1 MKISREIKTG
11 VVAVSALAL
20 FIWGFNFLD
29 GKNLLNPKVPTYF
42 AEYSNVQGLNSA
54 SKVTINGF
62 QVGKVQKII
71 FNKDP
76 KKKGQFIVEFSVDAD
91 LEFSKK
97 SIAKIYSEG
106 IMGGKA
112 LAVVPSY
119 EGEMAKPGNYL
130 SGDIESDIFSSV
142 SEKLNPL
149 QAKVES
155 VIVQADSLLVGMN
168 DVLDKKTRNHLR
180 ASIEQLNASMIHFN
194 NVSENL
200 NTMLAQNKSNIE
212 KTVKNA
218 EQVTGKVSVLT
229 DNLNTEIKEAK
240 IAETV
245 KELKTTLDNINKIVT
260 GLDKGDGSLGKLLK
274 DEKMYTNLTNA
285 SKELEELLKDMKEN
299 PKRFVHFSVF
309 GKKDKGYVEEL
320 EVEK

>member
-1 MKISREIKTG
+1 MKISREVKTG
-11 VVAVSALAL
+11 VVAVSALVL

-130 SGDIESDIFSSV
+130 NGDIESDIFSSV

-168 DVLDKKTRNHLR
+168 DVLDKKTRNHLK

-194 NVSENL
+194 DVSENL
-200 NTMLAQNKSNIE
+200 NTMLVQNKSNIE

-245 KELKTTLDNINKIVT
+245 KELKTTLDNINKIVS

-274 DEKMYTNLTNA
+274 DEKMYVNLTNA

-309 GKKDKGYVEEL
+309 GKKDKGYVEE
-320 EVEK
+320 VEAEK

>member
-11 VVAVSALAL
+11 VVAVSALVL

-42 AEYSNVQGLNSA
+42 AEYANVQGLNSA

-62 QVGKVQKII
+62 QVGKVQKIT

-76 KKKGQFIVEFSVDAD
+76 KKKGQFIVEFSVEAD

-112 LAVVPSY
+112 LAVVPLY

-130 SGDIESDIFSSV
+130 NGEVESDIFSTV

-180 ASIEQLNASMIHFN
+180 ASIEQLNASMVHFN
-194 NVSENL
+194 DVSENL
-200 NTMLAQNKSNIE
+200 NIMLAQNKSNIE
-212 KTVKNA
+212 RTVKNA
-218 EQVTGKVSVLT
+218 EQFSGKVNVLT

-245 KELKTTLDNINKIVT
+245 KELKVTLDNINNIVT

-274 DEKMYTNLTNA
+274 DEKMYSNLTNA
-285 SKELEELLKDMKEN
+285 SKELEELLKDMKEH

-320 EVEK
+320 EE

>member
-11 VVAVSALAL
+11 VVAVSALVL

-42 AEYSNVQGLNSA
+42 AEYTNVQGLNSA

-76 KKKGQFIVEFSVDAD
+76 QKKGQFIVEFSVEAD

-130 SGDIESDIFSSV
+130 SGDVESDIFSSV

-180 ASIEQLNASMIHFN
+180 ASIEQLNASMVHFN
-194 NVSENL
+194 EVSENL
-200 NTMLAQNKSNIE
+200 NLMLAQNKSKIE

-218 EQVTGKVSVLT
+218 EQITGKVNVLT

-245 KELKTTLDNINKIVT
+245 KELKSTLDNINNIVT

-274 DEKMYTNLTNA
+274 DEKMYSNLTNA
-285 SKELEELLKDMKEN
+285 SKELEELLKDMKEH

-320 EVEK
+320 EE

>member
-11 VVAVSALAL
+11 VVAVSALVL

-42 AEYSNVQGLNSA
+42 AEYTNVQGLNSA

-76 KKKGQFIVEFSVDAD
+76 KKKGQFIVEFSVEAD

-130 SGDIESDIFSSV
+130 SGEVESDIFSSV

-180 ASIEQLNASMIHFN
+180 GSIEQLNASMVHFKE
-194 NVSENL
+194 VSENL
-200 NTMLAQNKSNIE
+200 NLMLAQNKSTIE

-218 EQVTGKVSVLT
+218 EQITGKVNVLT

-245 KELKTTLDNINKIVT
+245 KELKVTLDNINNIVT

-274 DEKMYTNLTNA
+274 DEKMYSNLTNA
-285 SKELEELLKDMKEN
+285 SKELEELLKDMKEH

-320 EVEK
+320 EE

>member
-11 VVAVSALAL
+11 VVAVSALVL

-42 AEYSNVQGLNSA
+42 AEYANVQGLNSA

-62 QVGKVQKII
+62 QVGKVQKIT

-76 KKKGQFIVEFSVDAD
+76 QKKGQFIVEFSVEAD

-130 SGDIESDIFSSV
+130 SGEVESDIFSSV

-180 ASIEQLNASMIHFN
+180 GSIEQLNASMVHFKE
-194 NVSENL
+194 VSENL
-200 NTMLAQNKSNIE
+200 NLMLAQNKSTIE

-218 EQVTGKVSVLT
+218 EQITGKVNVLT

-245 KELKTTLDNINKIVT
+245 KELKSTLDNINNIVT

-274 DEKMYTNLTNA
+274 DEKMYSNLTNA
-285 SKELEELLKDMKEN
+285 SKELEELLKDMKEH

-320 EVEK
+320 EE

>member
-11 VVAVSALAL
+11 VVAVSALVL

-42 AEYSNVQGLNSA
+42 AEYTNVQGLNSA

-76 KKKGQFIVEFSVDAD
+76 KKKGQFIVEFSVEAD

-130 SGDIESDIFSSV
+130 SGEVESDIFSSV

-180 ASIEQLNASMIHFN
+180 ASIEQLNASMVHFKE
-194 NVSENL
+194 VSENL
-200 NTMLAQNKSNIE
+200 NLMLAQNKSTIE

-218 EQVTGKVSVLT
+218 EQITGKVNVLT

-245 KELKTTLDNINKIVT
+245 KELKSTLDNINNIVT

-274 DEKMYTNLTNA
+274 DEKMYSNLTNA
-285 SKELEELLKDMKEN
+285 SKELEELLKDMKEH

-320 EVEK
+320 EE